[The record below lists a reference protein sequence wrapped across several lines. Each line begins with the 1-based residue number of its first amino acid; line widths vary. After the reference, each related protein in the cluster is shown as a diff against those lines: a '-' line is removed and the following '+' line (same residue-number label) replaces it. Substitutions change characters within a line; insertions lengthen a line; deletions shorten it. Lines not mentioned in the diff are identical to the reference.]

1 MNLKAIFL
9 FWVTWER
16 NISSCW
22 WQAIILSAITFTSPD
37 QKLVIIIHRGIL
49 SVSIFRVSWI
59 LWLKFPFLIHLSDR
73 ATYLQSALKILGWKC
88 FYLLSEGDLILLS
101 PDFRVLLISHVC
113 KFQKKNLFWQKISFY
128 TTAEFLLTTYSY
140 HVLATKKRCSE
151 AQRFHFASDHFN

>member
-22 WQAIILSAITFTSPD
+22 WQAIILSAITFTLPD
-37 QKLVIIIHRGIL
+37 QKLVIIAHRGIL

-59 LWLKFPFLIHLSDR
+59 LWLKFPVSIIHLSDR
-73 ATYLQSALKILGWKC
+73 ATYLQSALKILGWKW

-101 PDFRVLLISHVC
+101 PDFRVLLIAHVC

-128 TTAEFLLTTYSY
+128 TTAEFLLTTYSCIGDEKKMQRG
-140 HVLATKKRCSE
+140 ATISL
-151 AQRFHFASDHFN
+151 RFGPF